1 MSALFLIVLVGM
13 SSFWLTFEAS
23 QASISLQIS
32 YIVTHLKENQLEG
45 FLWLQL
51 DSNPERLS
59 S

>member
-1 MSALFLIVLVGM
+1 M

>member
-1 MSALFLIVLVGM
+1 MLALFLIALVRM
-13 SSFWLTFEAS
+13 SSFCVIFEAS
-23 QASISLQIS
+23 QASISLQIP
-32 YIVTHLKENQLEG
+32 YIVIKLKENQLEG

>member
-1 MSALFLIVLVGM
+1 M
-13 SSFWLTFEAS
+13 SSFCVIFEAS
-23 QASISLQIS
+23 QASISLQIP
-32 YIVTHLKENQLEG
+32 YIVINLKENQLEG